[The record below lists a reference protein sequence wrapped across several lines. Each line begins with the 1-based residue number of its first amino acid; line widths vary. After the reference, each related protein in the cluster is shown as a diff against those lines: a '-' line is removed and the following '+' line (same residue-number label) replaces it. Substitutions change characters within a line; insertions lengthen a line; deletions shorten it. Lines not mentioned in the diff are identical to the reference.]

1 MLFSKFGKFAFT
13 GRSGGRS
20 VEQLTRE
27 CFNRKGNNLED
38 GFCPRSVPRR
48 TICSHG
54 SQRTWDLYLDR
65 DSLSRVQA
73 CVQRRRLASS
83 FQRAKSTT
91 SRTGGTSRRCR
102 NRFCTLNERGVEEDE
117 RMKEEKT
124 ERRRQSLS
132 KRAKNLLLR
141 GRGYFS
147 RRTTF
152 LTKLNVFFTLP
163 REKKVRRY
171 LKRGCS
177 PEIPLSLSVS
187 TCGEKWKRL
196 RNEKREKGR

>member
-1 MLFSKFGKFAFT
+1 MRTVFVRA
-13 GRSGGRS
+13 RSRGERS
-20 VEQLTRE
+20 VLTVHR
-27 CFNRKGNNLED
+27 D
-38 GFCPRSVPRR
+38 
-48 TICSHG
+48 
-54 SQRTWDLYLDR
+54 TWDLYLDR

-177 PEIPLSLSVS
+177 PEISLSLSLS
-187 TCGEKWKRL
+187 LLAE
-196 RNEKREKGR
+196 RNGRDYGTRSAKREGRGAATPSRARISSCNFCTRSN

>member
-1 MLFSKFGKFAFT
+1 
-13 GRSGGRS
+13 
-20 VEQLTRE
+20 
-27 CFNRKGNNLED
+27 
-38 GFCPRSVPRR
+38 
-48 TICSHG
+48 
-54 SQRTWDLYLDR
+54 
-65 DSLSRVQA
+65 
-73 CVQRRRLASS
+73 
-83 FQRAKSTT
+83 
-91 SRTGGTSRRCR
+91 
-102 NRFCTLNERGVEEDE
+102 
-117 RMKEEKT
+117 MKEEKT

-152 LTKLNVFFTLP
+152 LTKLNVFFTLS

-177 PEIPLSLSVS
+177 LEIPLSLSVS

>member
-1 MLFSKFGKFAFT
+1 
-13 GRSGGRS
+13 
-20 VEQLTRE
+20 
-27 CFNRKGNNLED
+27 
-38 GFCPRSVPRR
+38 
-48 TICSHG
+48 
-54 SQRTWDLYLDR
+54 
-65 DSLSRVQA
+65 
-73 CVQRRRLASS
+73 
-83 FQRAKSTT
+83 
-91 SRTGGTSRRCR
+91 
-102 NRFCTLNERGVEEDE
+102 
-117 RMKEEKT
+117 MKEEKT

-177 PEIPLSLSVS
+177 PEISLSLSLLA
-187 TCGEKWKRL
+187 E
-196 RNEKREKGR
+196 RNRRDYGTRSAKREGRGAATPSRARISSCNFCTRSN

>member
-1 MLFSKFGKFAFT
+1 MSENKSKGGALFSKFGKFAFT

-48 TICSHG
+48 TVCSHG
-54 SQRTWDLYLDR
+54 SQRHMG
-65 DSLSRVQA
+65 SLFRSRLLVPRPS
-73 CVQRRRLASS
+73 VRPTASTRVEFS
-83 FQRAKSTT
+83 TRETTT

-177 PEIPLSLSVS
+177 PEISLSLSVS
-187 TCGEKWKRL
+187 TCGEK
-196 RNEKREKGR
+196 